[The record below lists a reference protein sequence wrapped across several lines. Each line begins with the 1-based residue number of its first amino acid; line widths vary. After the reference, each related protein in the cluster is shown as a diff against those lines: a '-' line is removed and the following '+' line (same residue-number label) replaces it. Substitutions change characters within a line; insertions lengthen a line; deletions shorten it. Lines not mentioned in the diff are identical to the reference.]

1 MNLACEAMS
10 PNHKDSDNANS
21 DHIMIVGTDVSDSH
35 IAALNGRLL
44 EENRSLSENLIR
56 AEENERHRIAGELHD
71 LFGQD
76 LSSIRNF
83 TLLIKNH
90 LKECR
95 PDCEGPLRDVD
106 EYISDIDQI
115 ASSLQEVIRSMLARL
130 WPEALDNVGLVG
142 AIQDLLDNFKKQ
154 NPGISLYAHYD
165 FNEEL
170 LTSEQSIYIYR
181 IISECLTNV
190 GRHADATEVAV
201 NVSIK
206 DDDYL
211 EILVEDDGVGFRP
224 ERLPFDRYGI
234 RGMKERVRALGGH
247 CIIKSTPKGGTTVH
261 AVIPLKHP

>member
-1 MNLACEAMS
+1 
-10 PNHKDSDNANS
+10 
-21 DHIMIVGTDVSDSH
+21 MIVGTDVSDSH

-224 ERLPFDRYGI
+224 ELSIGDI
-234 RGMKERVRALGGH
+234 VEEALA
-247 CIIKSTPKGGTTVH
+247 H
-261 AVIPLKHP
+261 AS